1 MAISQ
6 GKQRL
11 KRCVLR
17 RLQKTDSDDA
27 DDMLRHS
34 KGDRKG
40 TVTDINR
47 KQIDRN
53 RCTCDSGLTRVKM
66 KLMFNN

>member
-1 MAISQ
+1 MCPTMTVSLLRHNSNYGDYSQ

-17 RLQKTDSDDA
+17 RLRWTDSDDA
-27 DDMLRHS
+27 DDMLRQS

-47 KQIDRN
+47 E
-53 RCTCDSGLTRVKM
+53 
-66 KLMFNN
+66 